1 MKCSRTL
8 MLGMAIL
15 LMSLQIPAAS
25 RLEDLAARLVTQA
38 DDLAAESYRGFARR
52 DRGTRA
58 DVDALYLVRQFSA
71 SAALFRMMVADQRPE
86 SELRDSVAILS
97 DSMRGVERYS
107 FGRRQ
112 MQDIMLALEDL
123 SRELSVGRPGRDNN
137 LPGRRDDNLS
147 TGRLNG
153 RMRWQGTV
161 DDEIQIFV
169 QGSEARTR
177 VITGGEMGNGVP
189 TFTSALPRRRAITV
203 ELASKKGRG
212 SVEII
217 QQPSSANDFTAVIRI
232 KDPKGGSS
240 KYEFEIL
247 W

>member
-1 MKCSRTL
+1 MKCSRIL
-8 MLGMAIL
+8 LFGMAIL
-15 LMSLQIPAAS
+15 LMSLQISAVS
-25 RLEDLAARLVTQA
+25 RLEDLADRLVAQA

-97 DSMRGVERYS
+97 ESLRGAERYS

-112 MQDIMLALEDL
+112 MQDIRLALEDL
-123 SRELSVGRPGRDNN
+123 SRELSVGSPGRDDNF
-137 LPGRRDDNLS
+137 PGRRDDNLS
-147 TGRLNG
+147 GRLNG
-153 RMRWQGTV
+153 RMRWQGAV

-177 VITGGEMGNGVP
+177 VITGGEMGNGVS

-240 KYEFEIL
+240 RYEFEIL